1 MDATLF
7 TRWVFPSL
15 LVSLRVA
22 PVFTFAPP
30 FTLIRTPA
38 LFRVLLAVGV
48 AACLVSARPA
58 ASAVGDM
65 TVGRAMAAAARELFL
80 GMVFALAFQLAFGAL
95 QTAGRTID
103 IQAGYG
109 LAVLIDPSTQAQTPL
124 IGSLFTYAAGAVFF
138 AIGGHAELLRL
149 LAASLDAIPIGQ
161 AQPLASLGPLA
172 GLCSSVFALALGV
185 AGGMILC
192 LFLADLAIAAM
203 SRTIPQ
209 MNVLVL
215 GLQAKTLATLLI
227 LPVVIGGSGGLLL
240 RLLRTTL
247 DGVPGLIR

>member
-1 MDATLF
+1 MDAALYS
-7 TRWVFPSL
+7 RWVFPSL
-15 LVSLRVA
+15 LLSLRVA
-22 PVFTFAPP
+22 PVFAFAPP
-30 FTLIRTPA
+30 FTLVRTPV

-48 AACLVSARPA
+48 AACLVSARPGA
-58 ASAVGDM
+58 AFVDNL
-65 TVGRAMAAAARELFL
+65 TVGRATVLAVRELFL
-80 GMVFALAFQLAFGAL
+80 GAVFALSFQLAFGAL

-109 LAVLIDPSTQAQTPL
+109 LAMLIDPSTQAQTPL
-124 IGSLFTYAAGAVFF
+124 IGALFTYAAGAVFF

-149 LAASLDAIPIGQ
+149 LAGSLDAVPLGQ
-161 AQPLASLGPLA
+161 ARPPASLAPLA
-172 GLCSSVFALALGV
+172 GLCSTVFLLALGV

-192 LFLADLAIAAM
+192 LFLADLGIAAM

-215 GLQAKTLATLLI
+215 GFQAKTLATLLI

-240 RLLRTTL
+240 RLLRATL
-247 DGVPGLIR
+247 DGIPGLIR